1 MPQMKRLLI
10 FIVMLLLLIGC
21 TSNLETSKTASTN
34 ISAKKELVFGFTP
47 GPYSDQVRKVI
58 KPYLEKKGYKISIVE
73 FNDIVQPNFAL
84 SKGELDVNIFQH
96 TAYFKAFT
104 KENKLNLS
112 EVLKVP
118 TAPMGLYSKK
128 HKSLDEV
135 NSKIKITAPNDP
147 VNFARSLRIL
157 EEVNWLTLT
166 QNINPL
172 TVSEQN
178 ISKRNKDFS
187 FTTLEQPQLP
197 RSLDDA
203 DYALINGNFAIA
215 SGIKISEALAIED
228 PPFEYQNLVAVR
240 QEDKNKQFVKDIIE
254 AYHSPEFKKLIETDP
269 SFKGFWKPDYMK

>member
-10 FIVMLLLLIGC
+10 SIVMLLLLIGC

-34 ISAKKELVFGFTP
+34 VSTKKELVFGFTP

-147 VNFARSLRIL
+147 VNFARGLRIL
-157 EEVNWLTLT
+157 EEVNWLTLKH
-166 QNINPL
+166 QSSYCI
-172 TVSEQN
+172 
-178 ISKRNKDFS
+178 
-187 FTTLEQPQLP
+187 
-197 RSLDDA
+197 
-203 DYALINGNFAIA
+203 
-215 SGIKISEALAIED
+215 
-228 PPFEYQNLVAVR
+228 
-240 QEDKNKQFVKDIIE
+240 
-254 AYHSPEFKKLIETDP
+254 
-269 SFKGFWKPDYMK
+269 